1 MDLLTNLTRMDD
13 GDKKNTKISRQK
25 RTFNLLEGLLTDVSY
40 VLPAV
45 WLRRPI
51 QINYGPN
58 WILLGRGRRFLF
70 YLRSVLFIIYLLI
83 QACK

>member
-1 MDLLTNLTRMDD
+1 MDD
-13 GDKKNTKISRQK
+13 GDQKTTKISRQK
-25 RTFNLLEGLLTDVSY
+25 RTFNLLQGLLTDVSY

-51 QINYGPN
+51 QVNYGPN

-70 YLRSVLFIIYLLI
+70 YLRSVFIIVYFLI
-83 QACK
+83 QTFK